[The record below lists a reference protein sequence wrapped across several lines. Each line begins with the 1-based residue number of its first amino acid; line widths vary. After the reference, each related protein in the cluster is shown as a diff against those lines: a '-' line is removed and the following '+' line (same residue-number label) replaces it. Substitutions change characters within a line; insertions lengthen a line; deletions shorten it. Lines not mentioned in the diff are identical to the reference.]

1 MEVDQVGQVKGKYKG
16 KQKGKDKKGGG
27 WFPYG
32 FGGGKYGGKNS
43 KGKSQFNGKG
53 KGGGQDR
60 NTCRLCGQQGH
71 WGNECPNRQRAQTVT
86 NQNQTPNS
94 VAESEIASSA
104 GGKKDSQWIFSGINN
119 IHHSKTTGQ
128 ASAHVPC
135 CNSNEHK
142 FTNDV

>member
-1 MEVDQVGQVKGKYKG
+1 MVQNSVTSSSSTGPTPMEVDQVGQVKGKYKG

-104 GGKKDSQWIFSGINN
+104 GGKIRSG
-119 IHHSKTTGQ
+119 SSVASTTYLDRLG
-128 ASAHVPC
+128 C
-135 CNSNEHK
+135 Y
-142 FTNDV
+142 